1 MQRPSVVC
9 RRLGSSQTRVYKSL
23 LESGDLWIS
32 EIVVGYKPKALQSSW
47 EQVLPCGLR
56 SDHGSTWI
64 HKHVLYQR
72 ILVSSVPSAPLL
84 ESKGHQSNYQTP
96 KAILG
101 EFPILSSEDGCSY
114 AELDRAG
121 PRPLEPAQLQSACTL
136 PHGTHTAFPKPVPRR
151 DREAGVRKTSHL
163 ECVGFP
169 VQIFRALKESNILKP
184 FHRVMC
190 RGEKCL
196 AVLYGDTAF

>member
-23 LESGDLWIS
+23 LESGDFWIV
-32 EIVVGYKPKALQSSW
+32 EIVVGYKPKASQSSW
-47 EQVLPCGLR
+47 ERVLPCGLR

-72 ILVSSVPSAPLL
+72 ILVSSVPSEPLL
-84 ESKGHQSNYQTP
+84 ESKGNRSNYQTP

-114 AELDRAG
+114 AELDHAG
-121 PRPLEPAQLQSACTL
+121 PCPLEPAQLQSACTL
-136 PHGTHTAFPKPVPRR
+136 PHSTRTAFP
-151 DREAGVRKTSHL
+151 EARPQKRQGGWGQKDKSSWVCRLSCT
-163 ECVGFP
+163 
-169 VQIFRALKESNILKP
+169 NISCFEGIKYPQTLSQ
-184 FHRVMC
+184 
-190 RGEKCL
+190 
-196 AVLYGDTAF
+196 GDV